1 MSIEIRREGEVEF
14 SKPLARALFRDSR
27 LSFSARGL
35 FAFLWDLPADWLI
48 RSTWLATRGPDG
60 KDAIR
65 ARLAELRAVGAMR
78 IEPIREA
85 DGKVAGTRWV
95 LISPEKWA
103 KAAPLG
109 HSTESGISRLS
120 VFPTVGEPAAKV
132 LQGVKVLHDEAAAR
146 ASARTVADAAASAQG
161 KQDKGRRRRGDETIQ
176 YGVEVWTPADA
187 EGLKSLLDRHGAAR
201 VEEVAGGLTPATGHR
216 APYLSAVVASFQ
228 KLTKAEAQAA
238 AEAGRQADTA
248 VSDQRMAE
256 MAARVD
262 TFLQSLDEDARA
274 AVVADFSEWLS
285 MRNKAAFQFYRK
297 GGLQPKSVQIEFR
310 KFIHSQHL
318 TLTQQEVAA

>member
-1 MSIEIRREGEVEF
+1 MSIEIRREGEIEF

-103 KAAPLG
+103 KAAPLS

-120 VFPTVGEPAAKV
+120 AFPTVGEPAAKV
-132 LQGVKVLHDEAAAR
+132 LQGVKVLQDEAAAR
-146 ASARTVADAAASAQG
+146 APARTAPDAAAASQG
-161 KQDKGRRRRGDETIQ
+161 MQDQGRRRRGDEVVHHGI
-176 YGVEVWTPADA
+176 EVWTPED
-187 EGLKSLLDRHGAAR
+187 ERIVREYVDRYGAAR
-201 VEEVAGGLTPATGHR
+201 VEEVAKGLPVAPSHV
-216 APYLSAVVASFQ
+216 APYRSALVDAFQ
-228 KLTKAEAQAA
+228 KLAKAEAQAA
-238 AEAGRQADTA
+238 AEAERQAVA
-248 VSDQRMAE
+248 AAAERRMAE
-256 MAARVD
+256 QAAQVD
-262 TFLQSLDEDARA
+262 AFLQSLDDDAHA
-274 AVVADFSEWLS
+274 AIVREFGEWLTT
-285 MRNKAAFQFYRK
+285 RNSAVFQLFRRSA
-297 GGLQPKSVQIEFR
+297 LQSKSVQSEFKTYIR
-310 KFIHSQHL
+310 SHHL
-318 TLTQQEVAA
+318 NQQEVAV

>member
-1 MSIEIRREGEVEF
+1 MSIEIRREGEIEF

-103 KAAPLG
+103 KAAPLS
-109 HSTESGISRLS
+109 HSTESGNSRLS
-120 VFPTVGEPAAKV
+120 AFPTVGEPAAKV
-132 LQGVKVLHDEAAAR
+132 LQGVKVLQDEAAAR
-146 ASARTVADAAASAQG
+146 APARSAADAAATPQR
-161 KQDKGRRRRGDETIQ
+161 KQDQGRRRRGDETIHH
-176 YGVEVWTPADA
+176 GVEVWTPADA
-187 EGLKSLLDRHGAAR
+187 EGLQSLIDRHGAER
-201 VEEVAGGLTPATGHR
+201 IKEVAGSLTPAAGHR
-216 APYLSAVVASFQ
+216 APYLSAVVAAFQ
-228 KLTKAEAQAA
+228 ALASAEVQAA
-238 AEAGRQADTA
+238 AEAIRQA
-248 VSDQRMAE
+248 RL
-256 MAARVD
+256 AASPPIDPEARERGLHLLPAKLRDRVANRV
-262 TFLQSLDEDARA
+262 TSME
-274 AVVADFSEWLS
+274 SE
-285 MRNKAAFQFYRK
+285 Q
-297 GGLQPKSVQIEFR
+297 
-310 KFIHSQHL
+310 
-318 TLTQQEVAA
+318 

>member
-95 LISPEKWA
+95 LISPERWA
-103 KAAPLG
+103 KAAPLS

-120 VFPTVGEPAAKV
+120 AFPTVGESAAKV
-132 LQGVKVLHDEAAAR
+132 LQGVKVLQGEAAAR
-146 ASARTVADAAASAQG
+146 APARTAADAAAAIQG
-161 KQDKGRRRRGDETIQ
+161 RQDQSRRRRGDETVRHGI
-176 YGVEVWTPADA
+176 EIWTPADV
-187 EGLKSLLDRHGAAR
+187 EGLHALINRHGAER
-201 VEEVAGGLTPATGHR
+201 VEGVAGGLTPAAGHR
-216 APYLSAVVASFQ
+216 APYLSAVITAFQ
-228 KLTKAEAQAA
+228 ALESAKAQAA
-238 AEAGRQADTA
+238 AEAIRQA
-248 VSDQRMAE
+248 RL
-256 MAARVD
+256 AASPPID
-262 TFLQSLDEDARA
+262 PEAR
-274 AVVADFSEWLS
+274 E
-285 MRNKAAFQFYRK
+285 R
-297 GGLQPKSVQIEFR
+297 GLQLLPAKLR
-310 KFIHSQHL
+310 DR
-318 TLTQQEVAA
+318 VANRVTSMESEQ

>member
-65 ARLAELRAVGAMR
+65 ARLAELRTVGAMR

-103 KAAPLG
+103 KAAPLS

-120 VFPTVGEPAAKV
+120 ALPTVGEPAAKV
-132 LQGVKVLHDEAAAR
+132 LQGVKVLQDEAAAR
-146 ASARTVADAAASAQG
+146 APARTAADAAAADQG
-161 KQDKGRRRRGDETIQ
+161 KQDQSRRRRGDETIHH
-176 YGVEVWTPADA
+176 GVEVWTPADA
-187 EGLKSLLDRHGAAR
+187 EGLQVLIDLHGAER
-201 VEEVAGGLTPATGHR
+201 VAEVAGGLTPAAGHR
-216 APYLSAVVASFQ
+216 APYLSAVVAAFQ
-228 KLTKAEAQAA
+228 TLKSAEVQAA
-238 AEAGRQADTA
+238 AEAVRQARLSAPLLIDPEVRERGA
-248 VSDQRMAE
+248 Q
-256 MAARVD
+256 
-262 TFLQSLDEDARA
+262 FLSTIRGRRSSKEA
-274 AVVADFSEWLS
+274 S
-285 MRNKAAFQFYRK
+285 
-297 GGLQPKSVQIEFR
+297 
-310 KFIHSQHL
+310 
-318 TLTQQEVAA
+318 T

>member
-1 MSIEIRREGEVEF
+1 MSSIEIRREGEVEF

-78 IEPIREA
+78 IEPIRSA

-103 KAAPLG
+103 KAAPLS

-120 VFPTVGEPAAKV
+120 AFPTVGEPATKV
-132 LQGVKVLHDEAAAR
+132 LQGVKVLQGAAAR
-146 ASARTVADAAASAQG
+146 APARTAADAAADSNEQ
-161 KQDKGRRRRGDETIQ
+161 KRRHPRRTANKIECWYPSDD
-176 YGVEVWTPADA
+176 TPANDIEALFPAEQVAAAVASIKARKNSRGKPTSPYPALVAEELERQRREHDAAERRAAEKAARDA
-187 EGLKSLLDRHGAAR
+187 ESQSILPPEIQRERSAALK
-201 VEEVAGGLTPATGHR
+201 
-216 APYLSAVVASFQ
+216 
-228 KLTKAEAQAA
+228 EAQRAR
-238 AEAGRQADTA
+238 AGRFNSKEVTA
-248 VSDQRMAE
+248 
-256 MAARVD
+256 
-262 TFLQSLDEDARA
+262 
-274 AVVADFSEWLS
+274 
-285 MRNKAAFQFYRK
+285 
-297 GGLQPKSVQIEFR
+297 
-310 KFIHSQHL
+310 
-318 TLTQQEVAA
+318 

>member
-103 KAAPLG
+103 KAAPLS
-109 HSTESGISRLS
+109 HSAESGISRLS
-120 VFPTVGEPAAKV
+120 AFPTVGEPAAKV
-132 LQGVKVLHDEAAAR
+132 LQGVKVLQDEAAAAR
-146 ASARTVADAAASAQG
+146 APARTAADAAAAAQG
-161 KQDKGRRRRGDETIQ
+161 KQDQSRRRRGDETIHH
-176 YGVEVWTPADA
+176 GVEVWTPADA
-187 EGLKSLLDRHGAAR
+187 EGLQALIDRHGAER
-201 VEEVAGGLTPATGHR
+201 VEEVAGGLTPAAGHR
-216 APYLSAVVASFQ
+216 APYLSAVVAAFQ
-228 KLTKAEAQAA
+228 ALKSAEVQAA
-238 AEAGRQADTA
+238 SEAVRQARLSVPLQIDP
-248 VSDQRMAE
+248 E
-256 MAARVD
+256 AR
-262 TFLQSLDEDARA
+262 ERGA
-274 AVVADFSEWLS
+274 
-285 MRNKAAFQFYRK
+285 
-297 GGLQPKSVQIEFR
+297 QI
-310 KFIHSQHL
+310 L
-318 TLTQQEVAA
+318 ATLRGRGRRSSTECEEVPT

>member
-103 KAAPLG
+103 KAAPLS

-120 VFPTVGEPAAKV
+120 AFPTIGEPAAKV
-132 LQGVKVLHDEAAAR
+132 LQGVKVLQDEAAAR
-146 ASARTVADAAASAQG
+146 APARAAADAAAAQG
-161 KQDKGRRRRGDETIQ
+161 KQDQGRRRRGDETIQ

-187 EGLKSLLDRHGAAR
+187 EGLQALIDRHGAER
-201 VEEVAGGLTPATGHR
+201 VKEVAGGLTPAAGHR

-248 VSDQRMAE
+248 VGDQRMAE

-285 MRNKAAFQFYRK
+285 MHNKAAFQFYRK

-310 KFIHSQHL
+310 KFIHSHHL
-318 TLTQQEVAA
+318 TLIQQEVAA